1 MRYTAIIFNHHVGFK
16 LQLNI
21 VLFFKTTYKPPWHH
35 NILENQFNATHSR
48 TNSDLQCWS
57 LFHQLVAWSCYSFG
71 PGNAKILPVSPT
83 IPTPVL
89 TFPLSTFT
97 AELRAMPHKKC

>member
-1 MRYTAIIFNHHVGFK
+1 MWYMYIIFSHHVGFR

-21 VLFFKTTYKPPWHH
+21 VLFFKTTYKTPWHH
-35 NILENQFNATHSR
+35 NILENQFSATHSG
-48 TNSDLQCWS
+48 TNFNLQCWS
-57 LFHQLVAWSCYSFG
+57 LFHQQAAWSCYSSG
-71 PGNAKILPVSPT
+71 PGNAKIFQVSPI

-89 TFPLSTFT
+89 TFPLCTLS